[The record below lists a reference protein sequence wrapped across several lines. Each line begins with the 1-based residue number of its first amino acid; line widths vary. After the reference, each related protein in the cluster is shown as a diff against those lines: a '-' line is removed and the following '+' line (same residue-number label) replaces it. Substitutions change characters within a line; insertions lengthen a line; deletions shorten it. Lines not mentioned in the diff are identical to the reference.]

1 MSESSLEDVS
11 AFIKIP
17 KEVKFIPNSHQI
29 LDSEENSIIIPVDSL
44 KKPKLLRRSFTSNAG
59 LRRGTA
65 MTKFNYKVAK
75 PLDPFVLL
83 QEDGI

>member
-17 KEVKFIPNSHQI
+17 KEVKFIPNSHLI
-29 LDSEENSIIIPVDSL
+29 RENRENSIISVDSL
-44 KKPKLLRRSFTSNAG
+44 KKPKLFRRSFTTGAG

-65 MTKFNYKVAK
+65 MAKFNYKVAK
-75 PLDPFVLL
+75 PLDPFVYL
-83 QEDGI
+83 